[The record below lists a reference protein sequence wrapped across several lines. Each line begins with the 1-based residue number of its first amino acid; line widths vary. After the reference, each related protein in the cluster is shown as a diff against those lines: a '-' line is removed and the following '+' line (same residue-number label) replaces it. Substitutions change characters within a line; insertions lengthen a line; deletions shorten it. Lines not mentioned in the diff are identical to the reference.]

1 MGEQI
6 NNIFSQKV
14 DSFSADGILLCMK
27 YFNVLEEAQLWLFII
42 SSIMELTRKD
52 LDMAGNQIIVNGK

>member
-14 DSFSADGILLCMK
+14 DSFSEDGILLCMK
-27 YFNVLEEAQLWLFII
+27 YFNVLEEAQVWLFII

-52 LDMAGNQIIVNGK
+52 LDMAGNQITVKVL